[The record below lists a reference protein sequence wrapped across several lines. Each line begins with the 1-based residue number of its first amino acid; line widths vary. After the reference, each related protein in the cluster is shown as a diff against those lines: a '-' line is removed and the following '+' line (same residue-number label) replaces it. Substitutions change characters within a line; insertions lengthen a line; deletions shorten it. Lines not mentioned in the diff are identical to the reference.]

1 MTDRQAPCQFRESTV
16 EMIARQSTL
25 EKFHE
30 WCHSDTRPL
39 EMINEAGELVSGPTV
54 FRLFRQFCLGESDE

>member
-1 MTDRQAPCQFRESTV
+1 MTDRHEPYRFKESTC

-30 WCHSDTRPL
+30 WCHSDTHPL
-39 EMINEAGELVSGPTV
+39 EMINEAGDIVGGPTV
-54 FRLFRQFCLGESDE
+54 FRLFKQYCKEA